1 MMRQDTP
8 YSMRDNAGQ
17 RYPVIDGIP
26 FFRGNR
32 HDLQT
37 EALARLDA
45 DDKAGALIVLL
56 ADQDDW
62 WRGPI
67 ADTHALRELVV
78 NHARLTLRQAM
89 QLLAWGPVADYF
101 AQRWSDPTYL
111 AGLALIEAHW
121 NAPRHV
127 FELAC
132 GIGHHLRVL
141 ARLGIKTTGTDVV
154 FAKLWLARHWIVPE
168 ARLLCQDASQPV
180 ALTEH
185 FDLVACH
192 DAFYFLEP
200 KSVIINR
207 LRALTHPTRGL
218 LAISHIHNSQANN
231 FSAGAAIAVDDFA
244 VLLPDALLYDD
255 AELTRALAEGGVPRP
270 RLVSELRGVE
280 AIGAIAGAALQAPH
294 AVGDLLAVPPD
305 GARLRRNPLYDQEGR
320 LRWPSER
327 YAQEYAAR
335 VTYPVSSD
343 FPEWVTVDAA
353 SRQAAR
359 CRELVDLPVRW

>member
-1 MMRQDTP
+1 MMHQDTP
-8 YSMRDNAGQ
+8 HSVQDRAGQ

-26 FFRGNR
+26 FFRNNR
-32 HDLQT
+32 DDLRT

-45 DDKAGALIVLL
+45 DDKAGALVVLL
-56 ADQDDW
+56 SDQDDW
-62 WRGPI
+62 WRGST

-78 NHARLTLRQAM
+78 NHTSLTLRHAM

-101 AQRWSDPTYL
+101 SQRWSDPTYL

-121 NAPRHV
+121 TTPRHV

-132 GIGHHLRVL
+132 GIGHHLRAL
-141 ARLGIKTTGTDVV
+141 SRLGVATTGTDVV
-154 FAKLWLARHWIVPE
+154 FAKLWLARHWIVPK

-180 ALTEH
+180 QLTKH
-185 FDLVACH
+185 FDLVTCH

-200 KSVIINR
+200 KSDIIDR
-207 LRALTHPTRGL
+207 LRALMHPTRGL
-218 LAISHIHNSQANN
+218 LAISHVHNSQADN

-244 VLLPDALLYDD
+244 ALLPDALLYDD
-255 AELTRALAEGGVPRP
+255 AELTRALAESRAPRAE
-270 RLVSELRGVE
+270 SAAELRAVE
-280 AIGAIAGAALQAPH
+280 AVGAVAGPALQAPS
-294 AVGDLLAVPPD
+294 AIGDLLAVPPD

-335 VTYPVSSD
+335 VTYPVSSNL
-343 FPEWVTVDAA
+343 PEWVTVDAA
-353 SRQAAR
+353 SRHAAR